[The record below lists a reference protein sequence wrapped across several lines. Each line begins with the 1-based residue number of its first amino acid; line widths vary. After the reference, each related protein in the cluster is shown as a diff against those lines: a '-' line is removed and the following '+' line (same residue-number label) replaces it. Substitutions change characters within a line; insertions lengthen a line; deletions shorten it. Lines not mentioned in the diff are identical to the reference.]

1 MAKILIIDDEA
12 DIRSTLREVLED
24 EGHDVQL
31 ASNATEARSYY
42 NHSNPEVTLLD
53 IWMPDTDGIT
63 LLREW
68 SAQGSLNCP
77 VIIMS
82 GHGTIDTAI
91 EATRLGAI
99 DYLEKPLS
107 LAKLLQVVQKAL
119 IQTKK
124 GKPQW
129 RQLSGVA
136 VPVGR
141 SVKMQKVRET
151 IQQLAKTEA
160 ATLIVGEPGSGRET
174 HARYLHSQSA
184 RAQAPLVVVSPG
196 LIDIQEAALRLRGE
210 EKDGKVIAG
219 LYDEARGGSLLLK
232 DIEDFPRPV
241 QAILAAD
248 FENGE
253 YLRIG
258 GSQKQRLDVRVIAT
272 SVYGADSAVSTQH
285 IQPQLLL
292 WLSGAAVQIPPL
304 REVAED
310 VPDLLR
316 QAVEYYADR
325 EQLPLRRFSI
335 AAQNRL
341 RHYPWPLNVEELF
354 SLVHRLLLTGSY
366 SEVSLEEL
374 ESIMAPPSV
383 TNELLV
389 KQDLLALPLREARD
403 AFERAYLLQQ
413 LQLCNGK
420 VGVLAKRVAMERTHL
435 YRKLRSLNIDFRQ
448 GSDD

>member
-12 DIRSTLREVLED
+12 DIRATLREVLED
-24 EGHDVQL
+24 EGHEVQL

-42 NHSNPEVTLLD
+42 NHSSPDITLLD

-68 SAQGSLNCP
+68 SSQGSLNCP
-77 VIIMS
+77 VVIMS

-119 IQTKK
+119 LHSRK

-129 RQLSGVA
+129 RQLSGMN

-141 SVKMQKVRET
+141 SVKMQKVRELV
-151 IQQLAKTEA
+151 QQLAKSHA

-174 HARYLHSQSA
+174 HARYLHAQSA
-184 RAQAPLVVVSPG
+184 RGHQPIIVISPG
-196 LIDIQEAALRLRGE
+196 LIDASEAAIRLRGE
-210 EKDGKVIAG
+210 EKDGKVTPGI
-219 LYDEARGGSLLLK
+219 YDEARGGSLLLK

-241 QAILAAD
+241 QILLAAD
-248 FENGE
+248 FESGE
-253 YLRIG
+253 YRRVG
-258 GSQKQRLDVRVIAT
+258 GTQPQRLDARVIAT
-272 SVYGADSAVSTQH
+272 SVYGADAAISALH

-292 WLSGAAVQIPPL
+292 WLSGAVIQIPPL

-310 VPDLLR
+310 VPELLR
-316 QAVEYYADR
+316 YAVEYYADR

-374 ESIMAPPSV
+374 ESMMAPPQVSE
-383 TNELLV
+383 ELLV

-435 YRKLRSLNIDFRQ
+435 YRKLRSLNIDFRH
-448 GSDD
+448 GGDD